1 MIRHLLLG
9 LVLLL
14 VPLGAQAEIQRMEAV
29 RYARYGSPDVLKVVK
44 VRAPDVRK
52 GFVRVRVHAAGVN
65 TIDWEI
71 RKGGPFTGFPYP
83 PPIIPGYDFSGV
95 IDAVGKEVEGFAVG
109 DAVFGMLP
117 LATPGAY
124 AEYVVVDV
132 RAIAHKPDGVSH
144 AIAAA
149 LPMPALTAS
158 QALFGTA
165 KLKAGQTVLIHGAA
179 GGVGHIALQLA
190 KASGVRVIATG
201 STGRREFLLG
211 LGADQFVD
219 YTAQPFEQVVRDV
232 DAVLDTVGGDTL
244 ERSYGVLKPGGIVVS
259 LVEPPDESELRRRGV
274 RGEAILVAP
283 SGKMLE
289 VVARE
294 LAAGRLRVEIEQ
306 VFPLAAA
313 ATAHRR
319 SESRRVRGRL
329 VLSLLPDE
337 ASDAAGGASRP

>member
-1 MIRHLLLG
+1 MIRKLLMG
-9 LVLLL
+9 LILLL
-14 VPLGAQAEIQRMEAV
+14 VPLGAQADAQRMEAV
-29 RYARYGSPDVLKVVK
+29 RYARYGSPDVLKVVT
-44 VRAPDVRK
+44 VRAPNVRK

-65 TIDWEI
+65 TIDSKI
-71 RKGGPFTGFPYP
+71 RQGGPFTGFPYP

-95 IDAVGKEVEGFAVG
+95 IDAVGKDVKGFAVG

-117 LATPGAY
+117 LTTPGAY
-124 AEYVVVDV
+124 AEYVVVDARV
-132 RAIAHKPDGVSH
+132 IAHKPEGVSH
-144 AIAAA
+144 TIAAA
-149 LPMPALTAS
+149 LPMPALTAA

-165 KLKAGQTVLIHGAA
+165 KLKAGQTILIHGAA
-179 GGVGHIALQLA
+179 GGVGHIALQMA
-190 KASGVRVIATG
+190 KASGARVIATG
-201 STGRREFLLG
+201 SSGRRDFLIG

-259 LVEPPDESELRRRGV
+259 LVEPPDEGELRRRGI